1 MPENRKNGG
10 VRLAVPGTLKITI
23 KERTAMSSTKT
34 VILLGYSEADMI
46 LTDRSSGHSGGT
58 AGILPCAEASGPG
71 GSPQGVSPLGTPP

>member
-1 MPENRKNGG
+1 
-10 VRLAVPGTLKITI
+10 
-23 KERTAMSSTKT
+23 MSSTKT